1 MAGWVSLLGL
11 RTIVMDNIDGKV
23 WLLELAGTLGG
34 FGLLAAAI
42 WNLWRVGSRPRGRV
56 ASIWSGVQALAALV
70 VLDVML
76 TFHLISFGTNF

>member
-1 MAGWVSLLGL
+1 LTQRGYGYA
-11 RTIVMDNIDGKV
+11 D
-23 WLLELAGTLGG
+23 
-34 FGLLAAAI
+34 AAI

-56 ASIWSGVQALAALV
+56 AAIWSGVQALAAAV